1 MENAPKIDI
10 NNIKEIPIALFVGK
24 YDKIANI
31 NDNRMLKKQL
41 ESIIHYEEINAS
53 HPSFVIGNNMSYF

>member
-1 MENAPKIDI
+1 M

-31 NDNRMLKKQL
+31 NDNRWLK
-41 ESIIHYEEINAS
+41 N
-53 HPSFVIGNNMSYF
+53 

>member
-1 MENAPKIDI
+1 MEKAPKIDI